1 MCALQ
6 YWRPLLAKQ
15 HLADVVE
22 AEAQCVPVD
31 ALHRAAVHAASHS
44 QTPLQVHWHAFD
56 VKTFQPCQRLHRG
69 CPTRTSCP
77 QRQQNCNPCVLIP
90 PPPPPTWLLSA
101 SRSPHSPA
109 SQRLRPRRWAR
120 RRTPGTARAAAL
132 TAAAAPDGRGGSS
145 VAVATCGARSR
156 SEICWGCRH
165 APSKPLAAFS
175 HGATRQS
182 RRGTVSQVT
191 AVHPPVSPL
200 CAACCAGVPVLPAG
214 TRHPSRR
221 LPRVKAETSIHRKQ
235 RLYSSCCEQQIV

>member
-1 MCALQ
+1 M
-6 YWRPLLAKQ
+6 RVTILA
-15 HLADVVE
+15 
-22 AEAQCVPVD
+22 
-31 ALHRAAVHAASHS
+31 AASGKAAPCRRGRGRS
-44 QTPLQVHWHAFD
+44 PVCPSRCPPQGCSACRITLSNPTPGALACIRCQDISTLSTIAQRMPNENKLSSASAKLQ
-56 VKTFQPCQRLHRG
+56 PM
-69 CPTRTSCP
+69 
-77 QRQQNCNPCVLIP
+77 CVLI